1 MFGKGVYFADCFSK
15 SFNYTN
21 CFAAGG
27 EMAQHQVTIA
37 EGVNVKVFQL
47 NPREMAPE
55 SEILLAVEPEDI
67 VLLCD

>member
-27 EMAQHQVTIA
+27 EMAQHHTCMFLA
-37 EGVNVKVFQL
+37 EVRALCTKEERKR
-47 NPREMAPE
+47 RERE
-55 SEILLAVEPEDI
+55 REVERG
-67 VLLCD
+67 